1 MNLQKIFRYF
11 IRAKVLFLF
20 TFSEFCDIIS
30 SPIGGYMEV
39 LIDNDLNELDKLDYL
54 GSGMEGMVYRYYDE
68 AIKVYKTDCS
78 KYILDVDTASRLSL
92 IETSRILLPRRIVYS
107 PEDGSFLGYTTKYIE
122 KGPKSDVFRKNVN
135 RFCDELDVLRDD
147 ITLLSN
153 DKVLLEDLIIG
164 NTVFNNGS
172 IFLIDPGSYR
182 FINGSEDDVLYSN
195 LWEFRDFIAYDLLGS
210 VAYSRRRKEL
220 IKEIF
225 LGYEMDVCDIMRET
239 TTVGETV
246 KQYVKRITK

>member
-1 MNLQKIFRYF
+1 
-11 IRAKVLFLF
+11 
-20 TFSEFCDIIS
+20 
-30 SPIGGYMEV
+30 MEV
-39 LIDNDLNELDKLDYL
+39 LIDNDLIELDKLDYL
-54 GSGMEGMVYRYYDE
+54 GCGIEGKVYRYFDE
-68 AIKVYKTDCS
+68 AVKVYKPDCY
-78 KYILDVDTASRLSL
+78 KYRLDFNTASRLSL
-92 IETSRILLPRRIVYS
+92 FDTNRFLLPRRIVYS
-107 PEDGSFLGYTTKYIE
+107 PEDGSFLGYTTKYIA

-153 DKVLLEDLIIG
+153 DKVLIEDLIIG

-210 VAYSRRRKEL
+210 VAYGRRRKEL

-225 LGYEMDVCDIMRET
+225 LGYEMDVCDFMRKT
-239 TTVGETV
+239 TTGCETV

>member
-1 MNLQKIFRYF
+1 
-11 IRAKVLFLF
+11 
-20 TFSEFCDIIS
+20 
-30 SPIGGYMEV
+30 MEV
-39 LIDNDLNELDKLDYL
+39 LIDNDLIELDKLDYL
-54 GSGMEGMVYRYYDE
+54 GCGIESKVYRYFDE
-68 AIKVYKTDCS
+68 AVKVYKPDCY
-78 KYILDVDTASRLSL
+78 KYRLDFNTASRLSL
-92 IETSRILLPRRIVYS
+92 FDTNRFLLPRRIVYS
-107 PEDGSFLGYTTKYIE
+107 PEDGSFLGYTTKYIA
-122 KGPKSDVFRKNVN
+122 KGPKSDVFRN
-135 RFCDELDVLRDD
+135 D

-153 DKVLLEDLIIG
+153 DKVLIEDLIIG

-210 VAYSRRRKEL
+210 VAYGRRRKEL

-225 LGYEMDVCDIMRET
+225 LGYEMDVCDFMRKT
-239 TTVGETV
+239 TTGCETV